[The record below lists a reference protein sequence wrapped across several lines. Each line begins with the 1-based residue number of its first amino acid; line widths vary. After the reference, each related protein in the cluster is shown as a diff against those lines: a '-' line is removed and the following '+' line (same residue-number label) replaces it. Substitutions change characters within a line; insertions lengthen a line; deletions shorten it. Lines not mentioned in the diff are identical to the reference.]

1 MNEPNLRPAPFE
13 TKRLHHIRHPPN
25 KWVALRKQDLDV
37 FRKGVAL
44 MSVADV
50 RKEINE
56 AESKRGG
63 HSPEEVLDHVF
74 NALREMA
81 RLLEELEKRK

>member
-1 MNEPNLRPAPFE
+1 
-13 TKRLHHIRHPPN
+13 
-25 KWVALRKQDLDV
+25 
-37 FRKGVAL
+37 

-63 HSPEEVLDHVF
+63 HSPEELLEHVF
-74 NALREMA
+74 NALWEIA

>member
-1 MNEPNLRPAPFE
+1 
-13 TKRLHHIRHPPN
+13 
-25 KWVALRKQDLDV
+25 
-37 FRKGVAL
+37 
-44 MSVADV
+44 MSVADL

-56 AESKRGG
+56 AESKREG

-81 RLLEELEKRK
+81 RLLEELEKRKLQHKNERVRREQETGYP

>member
-1 MNEPNLRPAPFE
+1 
-13 TKRLHHIRHPPN
+13 
-25 KWVALRKQDLDV
+25 LRKQDLDV
-37 FRKGVAL
+37 FRKGVTL

-56 AESKRGG
+56 AESKCGG

-81 RLLEELEKRK
+81 RLLEDLEKRE

>member
-1 MNEPNLRPAPFE
+1 
-13 TKRLHHIRHPPN
+13 
-25 KWVALRKQDLDV
+25 
-37 FRKGVAL
+37 

-74 NALREMA
+74 NAQGNGEAFGGFGKA
-81 RLLEELEKRK
+81 RVAAQKRTCATGA